1 MNILVTSSR
10 MPFALDDIRK
20 FGRAG
25 HRVFAADTFYSAP
38 GSHSRYVAAHFEVI
52 SPEQD
57 PRRYADEIDDIVRR
71 YAIELVVPC
80 FEEVFYLARYRQRL
94 SARARLFAADFPL
107 LARLHDKAAF
117 HALAEELGL
126 PTPATERVA
135 DRDALLRA
143 LARTPRYVAR
153 PACSRGGIEVL
164 ANDGPLAGVLTV
176 DECEPTAAR
185 PWIVQEYVDGI
196 DVCSFSV
203 ARRGQVVAHCTYV
216 HPKEIEHAGGIVF
229 ASVVDDEV
237 LACAR
242 RLVEATGYD
251 GQISMD
257 FRRGPRGLCVLECNP
272 RPTAGVH
279 LMAESTLVDALI
291 GDGDGV
297 IGDGDAVP
305 AVVPEGGRRLYASA
319 LVRDA
324 LLHPRELLDDLGY
337 LFSDAADI
345 YAEAGDRLPALFQLL
360 SYGQVLSYRLRHRHA
375 PERAAAKLMAAYFEG
390 IRWNGQ
396 PI

>member
-1 MNILVTSSR
+1 MNVLVTSSR
-10 MPFALDDIRK
+10 MPFALDEIRK
-20 FGRAG
+20 LGRAG
-25 HRVFAADTFYSAP
+25 HRVHAADTFYSAP
-38 GSHSRYVAAHFEVI
+38 GSHSRYVAAHFEVTP
-52 SPEQD
+52 PEKD
-57 PRRYADEIDDIVRR
+57 ARRYADEIGDIVRR

-80 FEEVFYLARYRQRL
+80 FEEVFYLARYRERL
-94 SARARLFAADFPL
+94 SARVRLFAAGFPL
-107 LARLHDKAAF
+107 LARLHDKASF
-117 HALAEELGL
+117 HALADELGL

-135 DRDALLRA
+135 DRGELLRA

-164 ANDGPLAGVLTV
+164 ANAGALAGMLTV
-176 DECEPTAAR
+176 DECVPTAAR
-185 PWIVQEYVDGI
+185 PWIVQEYIDGI

-203 ARRGQVVAHCTYV
+203 ARHGHVVAHCTYV

-237 LACAR
+237 LTCAR
-242 RLVEATGYD
+242 RLVEATGYH

-257 FRRGPRGLCVLECNP
+257 FRRGPRGLSVLECNP

-279 LMAESTLVDALI
+279 LMSAATLVEALL
-291 GDGDGV
+291 GDGDR
-297 IGDGDAVP
+297 VP
-305 AVVPEGGRRLYASA
+305 AVVAEGASRLYASA

-324 LLHPRELLDDLGY
+324 LLHPRALLSDLAY
-337 LFSDAADI
+337 LFSDAADV
-345 YAEAGDRLPALFQLL
+345 YAESGDRLPALFQLL
-360 SYGQVLSYRLRHRHA
+360 SYGQVISYRLRHRRA